1 MSKDSSTAGKRM
13 PLANYLWAAAIAAIV
28 GFAAVYWTMAPS
40 DNGEVYI
47 AGPSAPT
54 SDPATGPMK
63 TDGVNGAEPSDAGK
77 LNTGHMATFV
87 FKSQPEPLPDI
98 SFKDG
103 SGKAMTLAD
112 FKGKTI
118 VLNVWATWCGP
129 CREEM
134 PALDR
139 LQDQLGGDDFQV
151 VALSVDRG
159 GAQKS
164 QEFLDQIKVKN
175 LALYVDESA
184 GATTPLKVIGM
195 PTTLLI
201 DAQGRE
207 IGRLI
212 GPAEWDSADAVRL
225 VKAHID

>member
-1 MSKDSSTAGKRM
+1 MS
-13 PLANYLWAAAIAAIV
+13 PVNYLWAAAIAAIV

-40 DNGEVYI
+40 DNGEVDI
-47 AGPSAPT
+47 AGPAAPAAN
-54 SDPATGPMK
+54 DPATGPTGAK
-63 TDGVNGAEPSDAGK
+63 EAPSSAEP

-87 FKSQPEPLPDI
+87 FKEQPEALPEI
-98 SFKDG
+98 SFKDA
-103 SGKAMTLAD
+103 SGKALTLAD
-112 FKGKTI
+112 FKGKT
-118 VLNVWATWCGP
+118 VLLNLWATWCAP

-139 LQDQLGGDDFQV
+139 LQEKLGGDKFEV
-151 VALSVDRG
+151 IALSVDRG

-164 QEFLDQIKVKN
+164 QEFLDQIKIKN
-175 LALYVDESA
+175 LALYADESA
-184 GATTPLKVIGM
+184 SATTPLKVIGM

-207 IGRLI
+207 IGRVV

-225 VKAHID
+225 VKAHIE